1 MTPLLY
7 EARFE
12 GRGSGQ
18 AVSRSA
24 SVTNLLTAWSAGDQ
38 RALTALVPLVYDEL
52 RELARRLLRYER
64 PGHTLQPTALV
75 HEAYARLIDHDR
87 VQWQGRAHFFAVAA
101 QTMRR
106 VLVEHARKRHAVRRG
121 GDALRVT
128 LDETLASADR
138 DDVEVIALDRALHA
152 LRALDPT
159 QERIVELRYF
169 GGLTIEET
177 AAVLGS
183 SPATVKREWA
193 VARAWLRRE
202 ITRA

>member
-1 MTPLLY
+1 LTPLLY
-7 EARFE
+7 EAKFE
-12 GRGSGQ
+12 GRGSGR

-152 LRALDPT
+152 LSALDPT

>member
-1 MTPLLY
+1 LTPLLY